1 MFGFS
6 FRQRKPSSAQ
16 TAKERLQILLAHER
30 SSGTTSPDFLP
41 LLQRDILEVVR
52 RHMEIDGDAVD
63 IKLERSDDLS
73 SLEINIEL
81 PNASPAKARPA
92 S

>member
-6 FRQRKPSSAQ
+6 LRPRKPSPAA

-30 SSGTTSPDFLP
+30 AGGASPEFLP

-52 RHMEIDGDAVD
+52 RHMEIDGEQVEVK
-63 IKLERSDDLS
+63 IERGDELS

-81 PNASPAKARPA
+81 PGASKIKAKAG
-92 S
+92 

>member
-1 MFGFS
+1 
-6 FRQRKPSSAQ
+6 KPNPAQ

-30 SSGTTSPDFLP
+30 AGGTSPDFLP

-52 RHMEIDGDAVD
+52 RHMEIDGEQVEV
-63 IKLERSDDLS
+63 KLERGEELS

-81 PNASPAKARPA
+81 PGATKLKKRA
-92 S
+92 

>member
-6 FRQRKPSSAQ
+6 LKPRKARSAN

-30 SSGTTSPDFLP
+30 NGSARPDCLP
-41 LLQRDILEVVR
+41 QLQRDILEVIR
-52 RHMEIDGDAVD
+52 RHMEIDKDAVD
-63 IKLERSDDLS
+63 IRMERHEDLS

-81 PNASPAKARPA
+81 PGAR
-92 S
+92 